1 MNMTKK
7 DIETTLKSAIVKELR
22 LEGIKAEDIDDNAP
36 LFGDEGLR
44 LDSLDAV
51 ELVMIV
57 EKHFGVAIADAEEA
71 RQSFASVSE
80 LADFIL
86 ARKQNA

>member
-1 MNMTKK
+1 MTKK
-7 DIETTLKSAIVKELR
+7 DIESTLRSAIVKELR
-22 LEGIKAEDIDDNAP
+22 LEGVTPEDIDGNAP
-36 LFGDEGLR
+36 LFGEEGLQ

-57 EKHFGVAIADAEEA
+57 EKHFGVAIADAAEA
-71 RQSFASVSE
+71 RDAFVSVGV

-86 ARKQNA
+86 AHRQAS

>member
-1 MNMTKK
+1 MTKS
-7 DIETTLKSAIVKELR
+7 DIERTLKSAIVKELR
-22 LEGIKAEDIDDNAP
+22 LEGIQPEEIAGNAP
-36 LFGDEGLR
+36 LFGDEGLQ

-57 EKHFGVAIADAEEA
+57 EKHFGVAIADAAEA
-71 RQSFASVSE
+71 QKAFVSVGA

-86 ARKQNA
+86 ARRQAS